1 MVGTVQRVA
10 ARMPGRSYP
19 RGGSDVEVLGMEKT
33 VESAIVAAS
42 PAECF
47 ATVTDFARYPEWAG
61 DVKSVEVLETD
72 SSGRAARVAFRAAA
86 FGRSAS
92 YTLVYSYPTSDGLT
106 LAWVQESADL
116 TSKLDGSYEFRPL
129 DDGRT
134 EVVYTLEVELL
145 VPIPGFVKRRAES
158 KIVHSALKDLKDRVE
173 THSANGVGPR

>member
-1 MVGTVQRVA
+1 MEPRRGLGARVPGKEHPRVG
-10 ARMPGRSYP
+10 SEF
-19 RGGSDVEVLGMEKT
+19 EVLVMEKT

-47 ATVTDFARYPEWAG
+47 AAVTDFSRYPEWAG
-61 DVKSVEVLETD
+61 DVKSVEVLESD
-72 SSGRAARVAFRAAA
+72 ANGRATRVAFRAAA

-92 YTLVYSYPTSDGLT
+92 YTLVYSYPESDGLS
-106 LAWVQESADL
+106 LSWVQESADL

-173 THSANGVGPR
+173 SHSANGIGQR